1 MRLVDNDDGGG
12 REHVGGS
19 MTDAYSRVN
28 AASSV
33 GGVRYL
39 VDMSR
44 NTTEVSNVYDW
55 CMSRTNIEIDDDALS
70 IVMRRYGLRTKTEAV
85 DLALR
90 SLAGRPMTIEEALE
104 MRGYGGIA
112 EIPEDEP
119 IS

>member
-1 MRLVDNDDGGG
+1 
-12 REHVGGS
+12 

-39 VDMSR
+39 VDMTR
-44 NTTEVSNVYDW
+44 NTTRLPNVYDW

-112 EIPEDEP
+112 EIPVDEP